1 MTATEYPEANRVVEA
16 IRAAWP
22 EEAALIDAD
31 MSRCGYENAPHAWI
45 ERFSQFTTNAIGRGE
60 FSTATRQLLLLSQL
74 LAAGDEET
82 AKCID
87 VAYVESLMWDV
98 KDPEM
103 KREGW
108 KLMPENLRA
117 LYLQMW
123 GKRAFMK

>member
-1 MTATEYPEANRVVEA
+1 MAQAEYPEADRIVES

-22 EEAALIDAD
+22 EEAALIDEDLSA
-31 MSRCGYENAPHAWI
+31 CGFENAPHIWI

-60 FSTATRQLLLLSQL
+60 FSTATRQLHLLSRL
-74 LAAGDEET
+74 LAAGDGET

-87 VAYVESLMWDV
+87 VAYVESLMWDIKDV
-98 KDPEM
+98 KM

-117 LYLQMW
+117 LYVQMW
-123 GKRAFMK
+123 GQKPFMA

>member
-1 MTATEYPEANRVVEA
+1 MPEAEYTAADRVVES

-31 MSRCGYENAPHAWI
+31 LLACGFENAPHIWI

-60 FSTATRQLLLLSQL
+60 FSTASRQLDLLSQL

-82 AKCID
+82 ARCID

-98 KDPEM
+98 KDPKM
-103 KREGW
+103 MREGW
-108 KLMPENLRA
+108 KLIPENLRA
-117 LYLQMW
+117 LYVQMW
-123 GKRAFMK
+123 GERPFMK